1 MLLTI
6 VQRILIADGYLTIR
20 NAGLDA
26 RYRAAKICGE
36 ARVRNLNRTVLDGDD
51 HTTKRNLAVLTL
63 QVDSKLSAGTLL
75 SADRIAARDKCFFL
89 DGDLVDLDAELR
101 RILIGKARRSR
112 AESRFHRLGN
122 VAVLVRDLHGE
133 LVRIIL
139 LVTDFIAALIG
150 QVPVLV
156 QSHGA
161 VGTKVYRDA
170 FARAAHA
177 AGVAMFFAVH
187 RDRHSHR
194 AAVGIRAEHKTFH
207 LTADALRRIRYG
219 RQRQACR

>member
-6 VQRILIADGYLTIR
+6 VQRILIADGYLTAR

-26 RYRAAKICGE
+26 GYRAAKICGE
-36 ARVRNLNRTVLDGDD
+36 ARVRNLSHAVLDGDG
-51 HTTKRNLAVLTL
+51 HITKRNLAVLTL

-75 SADRIAARDKCFFL
+75 RAGRIAARDKRFFL
-89 DGDLVDLDAELR
+89 DGDLVNLDARLR

-112 AESRFHRLGN
+112 AESRFHKLGN

-156 QSHGA
+156 QRHGA
-161 VGTKVYRDA
+161 AETKVYLDA
-170 FARAAHA
+170 FARTAHA
-177 AGVAMFFAVH
+177 AGVAMRFAVH
-187 RDRHSHR
+187 RDRHSYL
-194 AAVGIRAEHKTFH
+194 AAVGIRAEHKAFH
-207 LTADALRRIRYG
+207 LTADARRRIRYG
-219 RQRQACR
+219 RQRQAFR